1 MANGVPESKANETTK
16 TLIAV
21 IGSLFIGMFIAI
33 LIAMRIVPIN
43 SIIWIL
49 PLTAYLLTSGLSMVY
64 QYTSCG
70 TVRPSEI
77 FTANLF
83 ILGTTAAT
91 AGLLALEALPVFKY
105 MFGPYAAR
113 DPATGLPYPD
123 AAGAAAAGAAVASA
137 AATSTFGNTEQLVHP
152 DGKLY
157 GSQVGG
163 GPVPT
168 DPEAHYKI
176 SFFSGIVKAVL
187 PVYFDESTKEGTVYM
202 YWSFWSVLLPWYFTL
217 IVQGIC

>member
-49 PLTAYLLTSGLSMVY
+49 PVTAYLLTSGLSMVY

-113 DPATGLPYPD
+113 DPATGLPYP
-123 AAGAAAAGAAVASA
+123 ALPPP
-137 AATSTFGNTEQLVHP
+137 ATATFGPTEQ
-152 DGKLY
+152 GQLY

-163 GPVPT
+163 GVAPT

-217 IVQGIC
+217 SVQGIC